1 MPFTLTPS
9 YDDNPRLQD
18 LVDRLR
24 DYLDGELAAYE
35 AEAGLVPESTYTRA
49 VLEPVWRRSREL
61 GFYGVHL
68 PPEHGGLGL
77 THTELAALKEEVGA
91 SGRILQHSVLGD
103 MGGPL
108 RAGSIIEYATGHQ
121 LEKYLLP
128 VVRGERACCFSLTE
142 TDAGSDVRAMTTV
155 AVPDGDGWR
164 LTGHKVFSSAGP
176 FADFSVL
183 IARMAGG
190 ATEESDAEPVF
201 SAFLV
206 DLDAPGCTVLP
217 GQTPMSGEHIEAD
230 IVLDNCRVGPG
241 QLLGSVGDGLR
252 IGLGRVTTN
261 RLLHCPT
268 VLGLAR
274 RALDLTLDFAR
285 TRQVFGAP
293 LGALQSV
300 QHKLADMATA
310 YYAARSMT
318 YDALAALD
326 AGAKPR
332 TEAFMCKLF
341 VAENAFRI
349 ADEAVQ
355 IHGKAGLV
363 RGAEVEWIF
372 RRLRMFRVLT
382 GSSEIQKN
390 GIARNLLMPT
400 PPSSSPLVPA
410 APSRNPLSP
419 APPL

>member
-1 MPFTLTPS
+1 MTFTLTPT

-18 LVDRLR
+18 LVGRLR
-24 DYLDGELAAYE
+24 EFLDGELADYE
-35 AEAGLVPESTYTRA
+35 TGLGLAPESGCTRA
-49 VLEPVWRRSREL
+49 QLEPVWRRSREL
-61 GFYGVHL
+61 GFYGIHL
-68 PPEHGGLGL
+68 PKEHGGQDL
-77 THTELAALKEEVGA
+77 TYTELAALKEEVGA

-108 RAGSIIEYATGHQ
+108 RAGPILQYATDHQ
-121 LEKYLLP
+121 IETYLKP
-128 VVRGERACCFSLTE
+128 VIRGERACCFSLTE
-142 TDAGSDVRAMTTV
+142 TEAGSDVRAMSTLAT
-155 AVPDGDGWR
+155 PEGDGWR
-164 LTGHKVFSSAGP
+164 ITGHKVFSSAGP

-183 IARMAGG
+183 IARMAP
-190 ATEESDAEPVF
+190 EPDAPEDAKPVF

-206 DLDAPGCTVLP
+206 DLDSPGCTVLP
-217 GQTPMSGEHIEAD
+217 GETPMSGEHIESD
-230 IVLDNCRVGPG
+230 IVLDNCRVEAG
-241 QLLGSVGDGLR
+241 QLLGKVGDGLR

-268 VLGLAR
+268 VLGQAR
-274 RALDLTLDFAR
+274 RALALTVDFAR

-293 LGALQSV
+293 LGALQSI
-300 QHKLADMATA
+300 QHKLADMATS

-318 YDALAALD
+318 YDALADLD
-326 AGAKPR
+326 EGREPR

-363 RGAEVEWIF
+363 RGAEVESIF
-372 RRLRMFRVLT
+372 RKLRMFRVLT

-390 GIARNLLMPT
+390 GIARQLLMPG
-400 PPSSSPLVPA
+400 
-410 APSRNPLSP
+410 
-419 APPL
+419 